1 MNWLLP
7 MVVFLPMIG
16 AGVSYLVGRKSK
28 PARNAFVCALTA
40 FEFILAALALATA
53 ASGQVLTFDW
63 AYFAGFGLHFK
74 LDGFRALYVAIAAFM
89 WMMTGLFS
97 PQYFAHYHNRNR
109 YYFFTLMT
117 LGATAGVF
125 LSDDLYTTFIFFEVM
140 SFTSYT
146 WVAHEE
152 NPGAM
157 KAAETYL
164 AIAVVGGMVTLMGL
178 FMTHHLIGSLSFE
191 ALLHAGEHMA
201 PSQLYLPGILV
212 MFGFAA
218 KAGAFPVHIWLPKA
232 HPVAP
237 APASAL
243 LSGVLTKAGIFGVLV
258 TSCNLFLHNA
268 DWGNGVLIIGLITM
282 FLGALLA
289 LFSID
294 LKRTL
299 ACSSMSQIGFILVGV
314 GMQGLLGHH
323 NALAVQGTLLHMVNH
338 SLIKLCL
345 FMAAGAVYMNLHKL
359 NLNDIRG
366 FGRNKPVLHVAF
378 LMGVLGISGVPLWN
392 GYISKTLLHE
402 SIVEYVVLLNESGL
416 NSLWYSVA
424 EWVFIITGGMTFCY
438 MLKLYISL
446 CWEKHPTRQEE
457 FDAKKKT
464 YLKPLSR
471 IALGG
476 AAIVLPILGFFP
488 DVFMTGMAELGQSF
502 MHGHSPAHHV
512 EYFSWVNLWGTF
524 KSLIIGGV
532 LYVGVVRTVFKRK
545 GDYVNLWPAW
555 LDMENILFRSRFSYV
570 TVPGV
575 ITKVSRFMDNL
586 ATSKFVTVVLA
597 GIVTGVTRAADEIT
611 DGAAL
616 LVRKTVLAHK
626 KKKQPVPVGNRFT
639 YTLGRSLD
647 GVAALLNKTIL
658 RRRPIQ
664 TNFEYVFD
672 AGRKEMRR
680 ERTLIRRSMSF
691 GLLLLCVGLYLT
703 CWYLLQ

>member
-7 MVVFLPMIG
+7 TLVFLPMAG
-16 AGVSYLVGRKSK
+16 AGVSYLIGRKDK
-28 PARNAFVCALTA
+28 TMRNLFCCALMA
-40 FEFILAALALATA
+40 CEFALAALALYTA
-53 ASGQVLTFDW
+53 AMGQTLTFTWD
-63 AYFAGFGLHFK
+63 YFAGFGLHFK

-97 PQYFAHYHNRNR
+97 PQYFAHYHSRNR

-178 FMTHHLIGSLSFE
+178 FMVHHLLGSLSFE
-191 ALLHAGEHMA
+191 ALHHAGETMD
-201 PSQLYLPGILV
+201 PSQLYVPGILV

-243 LSGVLTKAGIFGVLV
+243 LSGVLTKAGVFGVLV

-268 DWGNGVLIIGLITM
+268 TWGNGVLIMGLITM

-289 LFSID
+289 LFSVD

-366 FGRNKPVLHVAF
+366 FGRNKPVLHIAF

-402 SIVEYVVLLNESGL
+402 SIVEYVVLLNEQGL
-416 NSLWYSVA
+416 PSLW
-424 EWVFIITGGMTFCY
+424 F
-438 MLKLYISL
+438 
-446 CWEKHPTRQEE
+446 R
-457 FDAKKKT
+457 
-464 YLKPLSR
+464 
-471 IALGG
+471 
-476 AAIVLPILGFFP
+476 
-488 DVFMTGMAELGQSF
+488 
-502 MHGHSPAHHV
+502 
-512 EYFSWVNLWGTF
+512 
-524 KSLIIGGV
+524 GGV
-532 LYVGVVRTVFKRK
+532 GVYYHRRHDLLLYAQTL
-545 GDYVNLWPAW
+545 Y
-555 LDMENILFRSRFSYV
+555 
-570 TVPGV
+570 
-575 ITKVSRFMDNL
+575 
-586 ATSKFVTVVLA
+586 
-597 GIVTGVTRAADEIT
+597 
-611 DGAAL
+611 
-616 LVRKTVLAHK
+616 
-626 KKKQPVPVGNRFT
+626 QPV
-639 YTLGRSLD
+639 LGEASHPAA
-647 GVAALLNKTIL
+647 GV
-658 RRRPIQ
+658 
-664 TNFEYVFD
+664 
-672 AGRKEMRR
+672 
-680 ERTLIRRSMSF
+680 
-691 GLLLLCVGLYLT
+691 
-703 CWYLLQ
+703 